1 MAANNLDMKVAPIE
15 GIDRISRSRSLVGG
29 DRTFFGLTIF
39 ASLLLIATLLALI
52 ILLVIGS
59 WPNIQYSGFS
69 FITSAN
75 WNPNITQN
83 HPQEEFGILPYIF
96 GTMVTSAIAL
106 IFAVPLAI
114 GAALFIAEYAPRWLA
129 TPVSFMVELLAA
141 IPSIIYGFW
150 GLAVLVPIM
159 YNVDM
164 KTGKVS
170 GVDAF
175 LHDVI
180 GKVPLLGSLFS
191 TPGNGRSLLTAGL
204 ILAIMVLPTI
214 MSVSREIILTV
225 PSLQKEG
232 MLALGATKWETIRK
246 AVLPYA
252 GSGII
257 GAAVLGLGR
266 ALGETMAVTLVIGN
280 SSTKITPNLL
290 SSGYTMS
297 SSIAQK
303 FTEAGSDPLYVGA
316 IVEIALVLLI
326 MTAIINGLARLLVIF
341 STSSALRGTRA

>member
-1 MAANNLDMKVAPIE
+1 MAADMDMKVAPLE
-15 GIDRISRSRSLVGG
+15 GADRISRSRSLIGG
-29 DRTFFGLTIF
+29 DRTFFGLTVF
-39 ASLLLIATLLALI
+39 AGILLILTLLALI
-52 ILLVIGS
+52 ILLVANS
-59 WPNIQYSGFS
+59 WPNIQYSGFD
-69 FITSAN
+69 FLTN
-75 WNPNITQN
+75 PTWNPNVTEN
-83 HPQEEFGILPYIF
+83 HPRAEFGIVPYIF

-106 IFAVPLAI
+106 IIAVPLAI

-129 TPVSFMVELLAA
+129 GPVSFMVELLAA

-159 YNVDM
+159 YNVNLT
-164 KTGKVS
+164 TGQVG
-170 GVDAF
+170 GVDKF
-175 LHDVI
+175 LHDVV
-180 GKVPLLGSLFS
+180 GSVPLLGTLFG

-214 MSVSREIILTV
+214 MSVSREIIKTV
-225 PSLQKEG
+225 PPLQKEG

-280 SSTKITPNLL
+280 SSTAITPNLL

-303 FTEAGSDPLYVGA
+303 FTEAGSDKLYVGA
-316 IVEIALVLLI
+316 IVEIALVLLV